1 MKIQFALVH
10 PDQVA
15 DPSDVSAIAGIVQT
29 DQVIDD
35 YTVVPMAFH
44 ADGPDN
50 VVIAKH
56 ESSENL
62 LNRDVW
68 KENIE
73 TNSFHQLLAMQL
85 WKGVSS
91 SQPAGE
97 VAFVKTDL
105 PGTPEGQSTYVI
117 FGLIKGDRQK
127 LAAMAEKIFESTS
140 DPVQPMGLWNLIK
153 TASTGV
159 KVEHLRGEQILDGL
173 KQTLWGFGDKK
184 YSMSSDVNIKQFK
197 EFEENTRHMIE
208 HGKGMPGM
216 LQSHPDPKY
225 VEFIRR
231 LDGEGLVPIPLWQSE
246 EQNKIRDKASNRIM
260 KAIVNDEYSQPP
272 VRKSK
277 HADASDEPSR

>member
-15 DPSDVSAIAGIVQT
+15 DPSDVTAIAGIVQT

-35 YTVVPMAFH
+35 YTAVPFAFH
-44 ADGPDN
+44 PDGPDN
-50 VVIAKH
+50 IVIAQH
-56 ESSENL
+56 TTSANL

-73 TNSFHQLLAMQL
+73 TNSFHELLAMQL
-85 WKGVSS
+85 WKGVNS

-97 VAFVKTDL
+97 VAFVKTEF

-127 LAAMAEKIFESTS
+127 LAAMSERIFETTS
-140 DPVQPMGLWNLIK
+140 DPVQPIGQWK
-153 TASTGV
+153 FVKSASTGV
-159 KVEHLRGEQILDGL
+159 KVEHLMGEQILDGL

-184 YSMSSDVNIKQFK
+184 YAMSSDISVQLFRDM
-197 EFEENTRHMIE
+197 EDNTRHMIE
-208 HGKGMPGM
+208 HGKGKPGM

-231 LDGEGLVPIPLWQSE
+231 LDAEGLVPIPQWMDKEDQ
-246 EQNKIRDKASNRIM
+246 KIRDAASNRIM
-260 KAIVNDEYSQPP
+260 RAIVNGDEPGNRRS
-272 VRKSK
+272 R
-277 HADASDEPSR
+277 HADSGDEPSL